1 MAASTDAAHAH
12 AALAGVQLLL
22 TNAALDGSPS
32 ADGTPWSEASRKP
45 DLHLTIY
52 RSDAK
57 GSSYARFKA
66 VCVLP
71 HAPAVLARFV
81 ADNEARMKWDS
92 NIARLETHA
101 LAAGDAA
108 GTGSPPP
115 PGAKFYLLRCQT
127 HAVGPISAR
136 DFVDAV
142 ATYALPDGRLVNG
155 GASVVDAARCPER
168 KGVVRG
174 WNTPGGGWVFEPVRV
189 PATSDGTGA
198 RVHTRVVYVIHS
210 DLRGWMPS
218 SVVNAALTSTYVA
231 FFTDLRKAMAAAVA
245 PDEGQAEAAAQLAA
259 AEAASAGAAAAPS
272 LSPAAGS

>member
-1 MAASTDAAHAH
+1 MAAATDAAHTD

-32 ADGTPWSEASRKP
+32 ADGAPWSEASRKP
-45 DLHLTIY
+45 DLHLTIF

-81 ADNEARMKWDS
+81 ADNETRMKWDS

-101 LAAGDAA
+101 LDPAGAA
-108 GTGSPPP
+108 SPLPA
-115 PGAKFYLLRCQT
+115 GAKFYLLRCQT

-142 ATYALPDGRLVNG
+142 ATYALPDGRIVNG

-168 KGVVRG
+168 KGTVRG

-189 PATSDGTGA
+189 PAAADGIGGE
-198 RVHTRVVYVIHS
+198 RVHTRVIYVIHS

-218 SVVNAALTSTYVA
+218 GVVNSALTSTYVA

-245 PDEGQAEAAAQLAA
+245 PDEGQAEAVAQLAA
-259 AEAASAGAAAAPS
+259 AS
-272 LSPAAGS
+272 AAGS